1 MKRSLL
7 LFLIQLLASVSFFL
21 ATIIVARYLGSEKF
35 GDFSA
40 AYSVASVAYIICLLG
55 ADITAINVIA
65 IAVKAKENGVV
76 KAFFVYVFSVV
87 GLLTVFYYIIAF
99 IGYWVSKDIL
109 LFKNPHPVFVAVIF
123 IPFMALSF
131 FFYRVLI
138 GFSKPVLANVIYKI
152 IINFSMLFLAA
163 LMFFDESFRNSYA
176 AVVLFMVPWVIAFV
190 VMFYLLF
197 KRMRLFFTKTEE
209 IEYTKWLSSG
219 LSGLPYTLALF
230 TVPYLAIIGAEV
242 FLANEGSVG
251 VFATSASFSQLI
263 ANIFLAC
270 IQSIAL
276 TPIAIAINDNDLF
289 RIRDVFNK
297 NLAAMSIASFIIVLL
312 TIVFGRD
319 VLFLYGKDYIVGENI
334 LLIFMVMQCVIMSG
348 CLAAPTLIYM
358 KKNKFVVSSSLLL
371 MILLVIT
378 VSIFGYIYQ
387 ETGIALAVLL
397 SVTIVF
403 VAQSCYAYKLTFES
417 SE

>member
-1 MKRSLL
+1 M
-7 LFLIQLLASVSFFL
+7 
-21 ATIIVARYLGSEKF
+21 
-35 GDFSA
+35 
-40 AYSVASVAYIICLLG
+40 
-55 ADITAINVIA
+55 
-65 IAVKAKENGVV
+65 
-76 KAFFVYVFSVV
+76 
-87 GLLTVFYYIIAF
+87 
-99 IGYWVSKDIL
+99 
-109 LFKNPHPVFVAVIF
+109 
-123 IPFMALSF
+123 
-131 FFYRVLI
+131 LI

-289 RIRDVFNK
+289 KIRDVFNK

-371 MILLVIT
+371 MILLVIA

-387 ETGIALAVLL
+387 ETELHWLY
-397 SVTIVF
+397 F
-403 VAQSCYAYKLTFES
+403 
-417 SE
+417 